1 MFDPE
6 TKHRLVS
13 HIQLNFRRAVAL
25 SIASIS
31 TIGIVSAAFAQNE
44 SASVES
50 KLNDLR
56 KSVAEA
62 TTPERTREILSD
74 VLRLIDESISIDE
87 YTLAI
92 RIANLAVD
100 AADKIGNA
108 HVAAVCQGRKTEV
121 LNIGKEAKRLTK
133 QFEKLA
139 KKPLDPGP
147 NFDVGKFKCLGCGDW
162 ERGLVLLAKGNNAA
176 WRASA
181 RTDLEYPADVDSQ
194 IAIGDD
200 WAKLAGS
207 EKGPGKL
214 ALALR
219 ARYWYR
225 RALSQTTGA
234 NRAKVVG
241 SLERLPIM
249 YLGDLD
255 EAEVKPGPWPMG
267 KNGDVG
273 TGKPIEVDGFK
284 SPEGIGL
291 HPPENGEATVKYKLG
306 SQWNTFVADVA
317 VNDFNEPFSGSLNFV
332 VLGDGKELWKS
343 PPITTRGAVISCKV
357 NIKGVS
363 TLQLKTQT
371 GRAHGAHAVWLDP
384 HLLK

>member
-1 MFDPE
+1 MSESNYLPV
-6 TKHRLVS
+6 LVS
-13 HIQLNFRRAVAL
+13 HVRLIVRWAVAL
-25 SIASIS
+25 SIASLFA
-31 TIGIVSAAFAQNE
+31 IGVVSPAFAQND
-44 SASVES
+44 SASVEG
-50 KLNDLR
+50 KLNDVR

-108 HVAAVCQGRKTEV
+108 HVVAVCQARKTEV
-121 LNIGKEAKRLTK
+121 MNIGKEGKRLAK

-147 NFDVGKFKCLGCGDW
+147 NFEVGKFKCVACSDW
-162 ERGLVLLAKGNNAA
+162 ERGLPLLAKGNNAA

-181 RTDLEYPADVDSQ
+181 RADLEHPVEVDSQ
-194 IAIGDD
+194 IAIGDG
-200 WAKLAGS
+200 WAKLAVG
-207 EKGPGKL
+207 EKGPGKM

-219 ARYWYR
+219 ARTWYR
-225 RALSQTTGA
+225 QALSQTTGA
-234 NRAKVVG
+234 DRAKVVG
-241 SLERLPIM
+241 ALERLPIM

-267 KNGDVG
+267 KHGDVG

-291 HPPENGEATVKYKLG
+291 HPPENGEATAKYKLG
-306 SQWNTFVADVA
+306 SQWNSFVADVA
-317 VNDFNEPFSGSLNFV
+317 VNDFNEPFSGTLNFV
-332 VLGDGKELWKS
+332 VLGDGKEIWKS

-357 NIKGVS
+357 NIKGIS